1 MRLRTALIILT
12 TLLWIGQGTAR
23 AQLRT
28 EFTNL
33 EVLDPDIEQG
43 ELLGYMRDF
52 SQHLG
57 VRCQYCHVGEDG
69 QPLGEF
75 DLASDEKGA
84 KRTARLMLRMTRA
97 INSEWVSEIR
107 RPGERVRVQC
117 VSCHRGQRQPRLL
130 EDVLVRTVSRDG
142 IDAAVAQYRRL
153 REQYYGSH
161 TFDFTENAL
170 SAAAATLITAARRDD
185 AVRLFQLN
193 LEAFPSSAFLH
204 YLVGRLYAEMDQTA
218 EAVEHLERS
227 LALNERNPPAR
238 RLLDSLRQ

>member
-69 QPLGEF
+69 QPLG
-75 DLASDEKGA
+75 SSTSP
-84 KRTARLMLRMTRA
+84 RTRRGRSA
-97 INSEWVSEIR
+97 
-107 RPGERVRVQC
+107 RPG
-117 VSCHRGQRQPRLL
+117 
-130 EDVLVRTVSRDG
+130 
-142 IDAAVAQYRRL
+142 
-153 REQYYGSH
+153 
-161 TFDFTENAL
+161 
-170 SAAAATLITAARRDD
+170 
-185 AVRLFQLN
+185 
-193 LEAFPSSAFLH
+193 
-204 YLVGRLYAEMDQTA
+204 
-218 EAVEHLERS
+218 
-227 LALNERNPPAR
+227 
-238 RLLDSLRQ
+238 